1 MWVLQIQTQVF
12 FLEQKMFYMLG
23 NFPLIYFFNTGVSN
37 PGWPYACEKYLDF
50 LIHMPLLGAESIS

>member
-23 NFPLIYFFNTGVSN
+23 NFPLIYFLTQESLTQAGLMHVRNT
-37 PGWPYACEKYLDF
+37 LTF
-50 LIHMPLLGAESIS
+50 